1 MASLTGLQIN
11 NTYPGLIKTTD
22 NAAIDGAPRI
32 LTDGEGNALPIQVS
46 TAGTDFNGNV
56 DFAAATVTG
65 LPAAGVTSIIAGTG
79 ISIDQATGAVTVT
92 NNIVDYNTTYD
103 LAAAANGAN
112 IDLNL
117 TGSDATVDTVSI
129 VAGTNITLAE
139 AAGVVTIDAGTYDLA
154 SAQDGANV
162 DITLTGSDA
171 TVDTVQLTAGTNITL
186 TEAAGSITIDAAGG
200 GGGGGMEATLWT
212 TARGVNM
219 TNGSNTTSADLFKVT
234 YMSDTY
240 GMGSTTISNNKI
252 KVVAMSLLEG
262 QDVNSFAINVTTAT
276 SSGTVTAA
284 LYKAELGTAG
294 NIQGGDLE
302 YNFGTIDATTIGLK
316 VVGGVDHTLGS
327 TVDNTYFLA
336 VWNGSGSTLGIQA
349 VNSTNVA
356 ATAPYSSMYASTAY
370 RGTTFERTA
379 STFPTA
385 LGTASWSKATDFPVY
400 GLKFN

>member
-276 SSGTVTAA
+276 SAGTVTAA
-284 LYKAELGTAG
+284 LYKAELGTVG
-294 NIQGGDLE
+294 NIQGGALE

-379 STFPTA
+379 STFPTT
-385 LGTASWSKATDFPVY
+385 LGTASWTKATDFPVY

>member
-219 TNGSNTTSADLFKVT
+219 SNGSNTTSGDLFKVT
-234 YMSDTY
+234 YLSDTY
-240 GMGSTTISNNKI
+240 GTGTTTISNNKI
-252 KVVAMSLLEG
+252 KVVGMSLVEG

-349 VNSTNVA
+349 VGSTQVG

>member
-154 SAQDGANV
+154 CAQDGANV

-219 TNGSNTTSADLFKVT
+219 SNGSNTTSGDLFKVT
-234 YMSDTY
+234 YLSDTY
-240 GMGSTTISNNKI
+240 GTGTTTISNNKI
-252 KVVAMSLLEG
+252 KVVGMSLVEG

-379 STFPTA
+379 STFPTT
-385 LGTASWSKATDFPVY
+385 LGTASWTKATDFPVY